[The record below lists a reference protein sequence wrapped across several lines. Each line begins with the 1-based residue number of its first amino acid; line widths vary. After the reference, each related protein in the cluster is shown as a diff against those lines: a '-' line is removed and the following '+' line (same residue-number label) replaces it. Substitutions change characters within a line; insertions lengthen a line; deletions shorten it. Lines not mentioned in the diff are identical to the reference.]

1 MLKDYG
7 LFTKNPPNTVHYF
20 LRACSKQRKKKKHD
34 KALKIKGKYPLTLN
48 PIQTLITHETE
59 YDGKHLLS
67 SPDLQRSVY

>member
-20 LRACSKQRKKKKHD
+20 LRACSKQRKKKHD

-48 PIQTLITHETE
+48 PIQTLIT
-59 YDGKHLLS
+59 
-67 SPDLQRSVY
+67 RC